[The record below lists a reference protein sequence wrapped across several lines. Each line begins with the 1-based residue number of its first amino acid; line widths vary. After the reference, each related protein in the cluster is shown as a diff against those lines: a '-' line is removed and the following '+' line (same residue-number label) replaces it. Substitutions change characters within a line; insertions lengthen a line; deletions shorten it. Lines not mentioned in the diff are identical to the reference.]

1 MNNVTIMEHMMKQLK
16 HVYAIQDIMEQH
28 VITNIVNGMTIIMD
42 FVLVNMQEYVM
53 IQHFNV
59 IVMSLLASFQLEQIV
74 Q

>member
-1 MNNVTIMEHMMKQLK
+1 
-16 HVYAIQDIMEQH
+16 MEQH

-74 Q
+74 